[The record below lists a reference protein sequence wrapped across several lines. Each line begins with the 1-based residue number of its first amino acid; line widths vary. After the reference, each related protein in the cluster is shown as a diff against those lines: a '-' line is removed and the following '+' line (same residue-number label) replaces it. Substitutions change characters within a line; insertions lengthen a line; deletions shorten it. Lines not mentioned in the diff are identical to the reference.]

1 MASRLASAQAPS
13 QQGLAV
19 TLSAALLGAFSS
31 GLGAQMVNTAIADL
45 QGAIGASAD
54 EASWIPTAYAA
65 GEIVIIPVSAML
77 MQALGLR
84 RLMIWLCGAFI
95 LSALLSA
102 ASVSLEAEIALRV
115 IQGMLGGA
123 FGVVAF
129 GMIFRVFDP
138 RHRALG
144 LTLLTFCQ
152 TCPSTVGAVLAGW
165 ITETPIGWPAVYY
178 VEAGM
183 ALMVLVE
190 ILASTEHQC
199 FTWKPIIG
207 LDWLGYSLLASG
219 LALLLLVLSQ
229 GNRRFWFESPMI
241 MFTALVAAG
250 LLVGFLILDFGREGA
265 IIDFRVIGRRSFGAA
280 VVLNILFRF
289 GLLETGYVLPQF
301 LSQIQGYRPAQIAD
315 VLLVTGIAQVLA
327 FPLSYGLMR
336 TVSPRLPIFIGLL
349 MFAAG
354 GLVDAFSTSLTA
366 ADQFWLSQIVLGAA
380 PALFVA
386 PLLVIGTKEIRPTEG
401 ASASTFFNGS
411 RSLGQQLGTAFLATL
426 IRYREGFHSAA
437 LTAQIGTADGRSADR
452 FARLQ
457 DALGR
462 FETDPARQAAE
473 ATAVLANQVRLQA
486 FVLSYNDAFLAIA
499 AVMCAGAVFTLLL
512 PPSQRA
518 DG

>member
-1 MASRLASAQAPS
+1 MV
-13 QQGLAV
+13 V
-19 TLSAALLGAFSS
+19 TLSAALLGAFSA
-31 GLGAQMVNTAIADL
+31 GLGAQMVNTALADL
-45 QGAIGASAD
+45 EGAIGASAD
-54 EASWIPTAYAA
+54 ETSWIPTAYSM
-65 GEIVIIPVSAML
+65 GEIIIIPVSAML

-95 LSALLSA
+95 ASALLSA
-102 ASVSLEAEIALRV
+102 ASVSLPAEIALRT

-152 TCPSTVGAVLAGW
+152 TCPSTIGAVLAGW
-165 ITETPIGWPAVYY
+165 ITESPIGWPAVYY
-178 VEAGM
+178 VEAGL
-183 ALMVLVE
+183 ALVVLVE
-190 ILASTEHQC
+190 ILVSTEHQC
-199 FTWKPIIG
+199 FTWKPIAG
-207 LDWLGYSLLASG
+207 LDWFGYALLTAG
-219 LALLLLVLSQ
+219 LAVLLLVLTQ
-229 GNRRFWFESPMI
+229 GNRRFWFENEMI
-241 MFTALVAAG
+241 TVAALVAAG
-250 LLVGFLILDFGREGA
+250 LLIGFLILDVGREGA
-265 IIDFRVIGRRSFGAA
+265 IVDFRVIGRRSFGAA

-301 LSQIQGYRPAQIAD
+301 LGQIQGYRPAQIGE
-315 VLLVTGIAQVLA
+315 VLLVTSLAQALA

-336 TVSPRLPIFIGLL
+336 LASPRLPIFVGLV

-354 GLVDAFSTSLTA
+354 GLFDASSTSLTA
-366 ADQFWLSQIVLGAA
+366 SEQFWLSQVVLGAA

-437 LTAQIGTADGRSADR
+437 LTAQIGAADGRTADR
-452 FARLQ
+452 LGQLQ
-457 DALGR
+457 GALGR
-462 FETDPARQAAE
+462 FETDTARQAAE

-486 FVLSYNDAFLAIA
+486 FVLTYNDAFLAIA
-499 AVMCAGAVFTLLL
+499 AVMSVSAFFTLLL
-512 PPSQRA
+512 PPSRHA